1 MSGPMVPGSQEAR
14 PGEPGYI
21 SIEEATRRQLERNRA
36 YELLPSTIEKRER
49 AAADAARTE
58 ADKIA
63 KSKAKITSLGDYPW
77 LKPDWAEGPVKHRR

>member
-1 MSGPMVPGSQEAR
+1 MSGPMVPGPQDAR

-21 SIEEATRRQLERNRA
+21 SVEEATRLQLERNRA

-49 AAADAARTE
+49 AAADAARIE

-63 KSKAKITSLGDYPW
+63 KGKAKVTSSTDYPW
-77 LKPDWAEGPVKHRR
+77 LKPDWVEGPVKHRK